1 MSYLVL
7 ARKWRP
13 QTFSEVVGQDHVT
26 VTLKKAVEKGRLA
39 HAYLFA
45 GPRGCG
51 KTTTARLLAKVI
63 NCESPDG
70 AEPCNSCSSCTAV
83 IEGKHLDVI
92 EIDGASNR
100 GIDEIRDLR
109 EKIGYAPVQG
119 RSKIYIID
127 EVHMLTP
134 QAFNALLKTLEEPPS
149 HIYLVFATTEP
160 HKVPPTILS
169 RCQRFNFK
177 KLELAEITGQLEK
190 ICTEEKIAYDRE
202 ALILI
207 GRRAEGSMRD
217 AESLLDQCIPAAG
230 ERVDLAVV
238 RMVLGLV
245 DAHLVTELLDAIKGR
260 DRQRALTLV
269 DTVVSSGLDLEE
281 FFLAYIEGLRNLLVL
296 SIDEGATPD
305 WLGLTESEIGT
316 LRGINEGFR
325 TEDLLYLFRSAMRT
339 FGELKI
345 SNQPR
350 YLLEAAITEAS
361 SWDSAVE
368 LSELLRRL
376 DRLGGDGPGGGGG
389 VTGARGRAAVARRA
403 GDVASLDRRSRTDVP
418 DDSRG
423 GAETGSN
430 GGDRS
435 AGGPAATEGAIGKTT
450 RTPWRGEDPSGD
462 GGGSAKSTTISRP
475 PGQDPLARLGG
486 REQWERFISQIRESK
501 LTLGIW
507 LLSAEIKGIEGD
519 KLLLSFSPQHR
530 FASEMISEE
539 RNRRY
544 IESHLER
551 FFGKKLTIT
560 TDSEGALETSIE
572 PREARTGAGDRVAR
586 TTAPDRQKRVR
597 SQGIRPDIKRLVA
610 DQPVVLR
617 LIDEFDGEVVPNE
630 EYEGRSG

>member
-13 QTFSEVVGQDHVT
+13 QTFAEVVGQDHVT
-26 VTLKKAVEKGRLA
+26 LTLKKAVEKGRLA

-63 NCESPDG
+63 NCENPNG
-70 AEPCNSCSSCTAV
+70 AEPCNVCSSCTAV
-83 IEGKHLDVI
+83 IEGRHLDVI

-109 EKIGYAPVQG
+109 EKIGYTASQG

-134 QAFNALLKTLEEPPS
+134 QAFNALLKTLEEPPT
-149 HIYLVFATTEP
+149 HVYLVFATTEP

-230 ERVDLAVV
+230 ERVNLALV

-245 DAHLVTELLDAIKGR
+245 DAHLVVELLCAIRGR
-260 DRQRALTLV
+260 DRRKALALV

-296 SIDEGATPD
+296 SIDERTTPD

-316 LRGINEGFR
+316 LREINEGFR
-325 TEDLLYLFRSAMRT
+325 TEDLLYLFRSAMRS

-368 LSELLRRL
+368 LSDLLRKL
-376 DRLGGDGPGGGGG
+376 DRLGGDGSCEPGGGGG
-389 VTGARGRAAVARRA
+389 AAGARRR
-403 GDVASLDRRSRTDVP
+403 GGSASTNRRSRTDSP

-423 GAETGSN
+423 RAETRSD

-435 AGGPAATEGAIGKTT
+435 TGTPGAAEEADVNT
-450 RTPWRGEDPSGD
+450 RVTARMGRDTSGD
-462 GGGSAKSTTISRP
+462 GGPVKSAPISRP
-475 PGQDPLARLGG
+475 QGLDPLARLGG

-507 LLSAEIKGIEGD
+507 LLSAEVEGIEGD
-519 KLLLSFSPQHR
+519 RLLLSFSPQHR
-530 FASEMISEE
+530 FAGEMIREE
-539 RNRRY
+539 KNRRY

-551 FFGKKLTIT
+551 FFGKKLTIA
-560 TDSEGALETSIE
+560 TDGIGARESSAE
-572 PREARTGAGDRVAR
+572 PCEARAGAGDDTAR
-586 TTAPDRQKRVR
+586 NGAQDRLNRMKAR
-597 SQGIRPDIKRLVA
+597 GIHPDIERLVA
-610 DQPVVLR
+610 NQPVVLR
-617 LIDEFDGEVVPNE
+617 LIEEFDGEVVPNE
-630 EYEGRSG
+630 EYERRSG